1 MTEENNKYRQRIESK
16 SNVTLKKRRDI
27 GLKEQ

>member
-27 GLKEQ
+27 GLKE